1 MACIPTRL
9 TNLVDFQ
16 GHVLDD
22 SFFGTVANNLVIG
35 QFWAVGLSQEVSL
48 AFTNDSQL

>member
-1 MACIPTRL
+1 MACIPTGL

-22 SFFGTVANNLVIG
+22 SFFGTVANNPVIG
-35 QFWAVGLSQEVSL
+35 QFWAAGLNQEVSV